1 MSRFSTGKN
10 SFAISDRSGL
20 RYRYKDMRREW
31 NGLLVGRDEFEPKQ
45 PQLGP
50 FRKVVD
56 AQALKMRDRIEL
68 NPRWRDFLTP
78 NAFTSGSA
86 ASAVITVFEPSHGR
100 STSDTVRFRNVFGF
114 DGFTKATIENASGY
128 VITVTTTDEYT
139 FTAASGTAT
148 TGNTRGGGENA
159 TVGPV
164 TLVS

>member
-1 MSRFSTGKN
+1 VER
-10 SFAISDRSGL
+10 L
-20 RYRYKDMRREW
+20 
-31 NGLLVGRDEFEPKQ
+31 
-45 PQLGP
+45 
-50 FRKVVD
+50 
-56 AQALKMRDRIEL
+56 
-68 NPRWRDFLTP
+68 LTP